1 MDMTPKNPQALG
13 VASIEECDAF
23 LDANP
28 HIQNVQIF
36 FTNQSGVPRGKN
48 LRRRDIRQVFEYA
61 RMLPGTMLGLDIT
74 GADVEESGVVMTHH
88 DPARQAR
95 PVNGPFPPAPWLCH
109 YFAQVM

>member
-23 LDANP
+23 LAANP
-28 HIQNVQIF
+28 HIENVQIF

-48 LRRRDIRQVFEYA
+48 LRRRDIRPVFEYA

-74 GADVEESGVVMTHH
+74 GADVEESGVVMS
-88 DPARQAR
+88 DGDADRLRKP
-95 PVNGPFPPAPWLCH
+95 GPGTFQPAPWRRG
-109 YFAQVM
+109 